1 MKDAYEALKQKE
13 ADLSRVRH
21 ELESLR
27 IVASLLVD
35 DSNLVDSNSDESD
48 EPDLVSTE
56 QSDNFHPDLEP
67 TGTDGLF
74 SSMIAAPRSSLWKIL
89 KRAK

>member
-21 ELESLR
+21 EVESLR
-27 IVASLLVD
+27 IVASLLAD
-35 DSNLVDSNSDESD
+35 DLNFD
-48 EPDLVSTE
+48 
-56 QSDNFHPDLEP
+56 QSDKSYLFSAEKTDNLHSDLEP

-74 SSMIAAPRSSLWKIL
+74 SSIATSRSSLWDVL
-89 KRAK
+89 KRTK